1 MKPIELLCLVL
12 VLMFA
17 AVGCENKLNNLH
29 EVTKPSEP
37 TKSLHEADGD
47 GDIEQVKL
55 LISKGADVNAQDEKE
70 NAPLRYAVKS
80 GTKHGAESK
89 LVKPPE
95 PALHDVEA
103 TNISAPASCMQGDI
117 VPITVTVRN
126 QGNRSESVA
135 VKLMSLSDGMGIG
148 NRTITVGDFKETFD
162 VTLTDEID
170 LTTIGVESVTLS
182 AAGEGMDNVVDLT
195 FDGESQGICHFG
207 NWLAEGDVNGDGIK
221 DLLVSANR
229 WPDETYQG
237 RVYLY
242 YGGANMDATAD
253 KTFTGENAFDRF
265 GDNSGFI
272 ADLNNDNFGDVIISA
287 PDYNGEGPEFNG
299 DGRVYIYYGGTDM
312 NDTVADLILDPPV
325 GGGGFFGYRIT
336 AGDLNNDGW
345 LDLVVPAVI
354 WNNYTGR
361 VYLYYGPIAADAT
374 VDKTFTGE
382 GPGNVFGAYPNVGD
396 IDNDNYDDLLLTN
409 RYYPDLKSD
418 TRGRGYLYW
427 GASGTSM
434 SETPAL
440 IFDPP
445 GGGTQEFGASND
457 VKDID
462 NDNFADVIIGARH
475 WNSYDGRAYLYWGK
489 SRASFTATPDMT
501 FTADGNAQL
510 GGSVRIAHVDGD
522 QYRDIVLGGW
532 NYNSQQ
538 GRFYLYYGSTQ
549 GGMDVVCDN
558 TFDGPETD
566 FDAFQHIVAD
576 FNNDGYG
583 DLAIGGTGYNNEA
596 GRVLLWYGAP
606 GDSTQVTFNW
616 DTSGAFAGK
625 HTLKVEIPPVPGE
638 QNTEDNIKTVTINI
652 QAREERHE

>member
-1 MKPIELLCLVL
+1 MKSTLSVC
-12 VLMFA
+12 FA
-17 AVGCENKLNNLH
+17 LGLIQIITAS
-29 EVTKPSEP
+29 PSLSAEP
-37 TKSLHEADGD
+37 
-47 GDIEQVKL
+47 
-55 LISKGADVNAQDEKE
+55 
-70 NAPLRYAVKS
+70 NAPKS
-80 GTKHGAESK
+80 
-89 LVKPPE
+89 V
-95 PALHDVEA
+95 HDVGVA
-103 TNISAPASCMQGDI
+103 GVSAPAAVSEGDK
-117 VPITVTVRN
+117 VALTVSVQN
-126 QGNRSESVA
+126 QGA
-135 VKLMSLSDGMGIG
+135 
-148 NRTITVGDFKETFD
+148 FKETFN
-162 VTLTDEID
+162 VTLNDESD

-207 NWLAEGDVNGDGIK
+207 NWGIK

-242 YGGANMDATAD
+242 YGGSNMDATAD
-253 KTFTGENAFDRF
+253 KIFTGENAFDRF

-312 NDTVADLILDPPV
+312 TDTAADLILDPPV
-325 GGGGFFGYRIT
+325 GGGGFYGYRVT

-345 LDLVVPAVI
+345 LDLIVPAVI

-361 VYLYYGPIAADAT
+361 VYLYYGPIATDTT

-445 GGGTQEFGASND
+445 ELGTPTPEFGTSND
-457 VKDID
+457 VKDIN
-462 NDNFADVIIGARH
+462 NDNFADVVIGARH

-489 SRASFTATPDMT
+489 SRASFTAIPDMT
-501 FTADGNAQL
+501 FTAQGDAQL

-549 GGMDVVCDN
+549 GGMDVLCDN
-558 TFDGPETD
+558 TFDGPETG

-606 GDSTQVTFNW
+606 GDSIQVTFNW
-616 DTSGAFAGK
+616 DTSGAFDGK

-638 QNTEDNIKTVTINI
+638 QNTKDNTKTVTIEVKEL
-652 QAREERHE
+652 RR